1 MRPRGGIIGAA
12 VALPSSGVWAL
23 HEYAPHKRGGIIG
36 KPTTATVAISQ
47 GILSLRELETY
58 NRAILSSSNDAT
70 LSNWVVASREFNY
83 SWRN

>member
-58 NRAILSSSNDAT
+58 NRAMSNDAT
-70 LSNWVVASREFNY
+70 LSAWVAAGREFNY
-83 SWRN
+83 IWSN